1 MSFSKETWGNT
12 VWFLFHTMAY
22 KIKEEEFTNSK
33 NDIIYAITTICE
45 NLPCPDCSKDASNVL
60 KKANFNNIFNNKKS
74 LQLYLFNFH
83 NYINSKL
90 NKPLFSVSELD
101 EKYSKANFDIIYNN
115 FLIIFNS
122 NSNVPQL
129 MSASFHRQHNMPKI
143 INAIKNIKKN
153 FI

>member
-1 MSFSKETWGNT
+1 M
-12 VWFLFHTMAY
+12 
-22 KIKEEEFTNSK
+22 
-33 NDIIYAITTICE
+33 
-45 NLPCPDCSKDASNVL
+45 
-60 KKANFNNIFNNKKS
+60 
-74 LQLYLFNFH
+74 
-83 NYINSKL
+83 
-90 NKPLFSVSELD
+90 SELD

>member
-33 NDIIYAITTICE
+33 SDIIFAITTICE

-60 KKANFNNIFNNKKS
+60 KKFNFNNMNTKNDFKIF
-74 LQLYLFNFH
+74 LFRFH
-83 NYINSKL
+83 NCINSKL
-90 NKPLFSVSELD
+90 NNPLFTENQLD